1 MGLAN
6 KIMNKM
12 KVSHKLYGG
21 FSIVLILVII
31 ASGFAATR
39 FFTIRDL
46 YIKTSIMNDMNHYLD
61 QSKIARIKYFFSFD
75 DTNLNNLVNYNN
87 QIVESINKTKSLSW
101 GDEYSG
107 YLSSLD
113 QDMKQY
119 WQDLEAEKAALNKV
133 KEINNAIDALG
144 SGNQLAQ
151 ALGSITLKP
160 DETALLAKRDAM
172 LLAIVKLTNSTQ
184 ILQRTGSAEASK
196 AQQRYYDEA
205 TKAYTD
211 FASALD
217 SERKARLTDTAAYI
231 DSYGRAGKQ
240 YFDNLTSLKSTDVK
254 FRATG
259 DKLTADIASIVGSID
274 AKNSAIINSSVLQ
287 MTTLGGIAVLF
298 GLLISWAITRQ
309 ITQPIMSNL
318 KLAEAIADG
327 DLSMSVKI
335 ERNDELGMLTHAMMD
350 MTLRLRKL
358 VADILH
364 SVNRVAGASNAI
376 SAGNNDLS
384 ARTEQQSS
392 MIVET
397 AASMEQLTSTVKN
410 NADNARHASQITGKA
425 SDIANQG
432 GDIIRRVVSTM
443 SEISGSSKKISDITS
458 VINSIAFQTNILA
471 LNAAVEAA
479 RAGEQGCGFAVV
491 ASEVRSLAQRSSQ
504 AAKEIEA
511 LISES
516 VSRVDVGA
524 DLVTKAG
531 TTMDEIVGSV
541 NSVNNL
547 MGEIA
552 VASDEQSRGISQIGS
567 AVTEMDSTIQQNAA
581 MVNESSSAAHALEE
595 QVSRLAELVAV
606 FHLPEGT
613 GAAEENGYGRPSALV
628 SPHRLLS

>member
-119 WQDLEAEKAALNKV
+119 WQDLDAEKAALNKV
-133 KEINNAIDALG
+133 KETNNAIDALG

-196 AQQRYYDEA
+196 AQQRSYDEA
-205 TKAYTD
+205 TKAYND
-211 FASALD
+211 LASALD
-217 SERKARLTDTAAYI
+217 SERKARLTDTAAYV
-231 DSYGRAGKQ
+231 DNYGRAGKQ
-240 YFDNLTSLKSTDVK
+240 YFDNLASLKSTDVK

-350 MTLRLRKL
+350 MTVRLRKL

-479 RAGEQGCGFAVV
+479 RAGEQGRGFAVV

-581 MVNESSSAAHALEE
+581 MVSESSSAAHALEE

-606 FHLPEGT
+606 FRLPEGAVT
-613 GAAEENGYGRPSALV
+613 SEENGYGHPSALV

>member
-1 MGLAN
+1 
-6 KIMNKM
+6 M

-75 DTNLNNLVNYNN
+75 ESNLNNLVNYNN

-107 YLSSLD
+107 YLNSLD

-119 WQDLEAEKAALNKV
+119 WQDLDTEKAALNKV
-133 KEINNAIDALG
+133 KETNNAIDALG

-172 LLAIVKLTNSTQ
+172 LLAIVKLTTSTQ

-196 AQQRYYDEA
+196 TQLRYYDEA

-211 FASALD
+211 LASALD
-217 SERKARLTDTAAYI
+217 SERKARLTDIAAYI
-231 DSYGRAGKQ
+231 DNYGRAGKQ
-240 YFDNLTSLKSTDVK
+240 YFDNLTSLKTVDAK

-298 GLLISWAITRQ
+298 GLLISWGITRQ

-350 MTLRLRKL
+350 MTVRLRKL

-479 RAGEQGCGFAVV
+479 RAGEQGRGFAVV

-524 DLVTKAG
+524 NLVTKAG

-567 AVTEMDSTIQQNAA
+567 AVTEMDSTIQQNAS
-581 MVNESSSAAHALEE
+581 MVSESSSAAHALEE
-595 QVSRLAELVAV
+595 QVARLAELVAV
-606 FHLPEGT
+606 FRLPEG
-613 GAAEENGYGRPSALV
+613 AVASEENGYGRPSALV

>member
-1 MGLAN
+1 
-6 KIMNKM
+6 M

-119 WQDLEAEKAALNKV
+119 WQDLDAEKAALNKV
-133 KEINNAIDALG
+133 KETNNAIDALG

-196 AQQRYYDEA
+196 AQQRSYDEA
-205 TKAYTD
+205 TKAYND
-211 FASALD
+211 LASALD
-217 SERKARLTDTAAYI
+217 SERKARLTDTAAYV
-231 DSYGRAGKQ
+231 DNYGRAGKQ
-240 YFDNLTSLKSTDVK
+240 YFDNLASLKSTDVK

-350 MTLRLRKL
+350 MTVRLRKL

-479 RAGEQGCGFAVV
+479 RAGEQGRGFAVV

-581 MVNESSSAAHALEE
+581 MVSESSSAAHALEE

-606 FHLPEGT
+606 FRLPEGAVT
-613 GAAEENGYGRPSALV
+613 SEENGYGHPSALV

>member
-119 WQDLEAEKAALNKV
+119 WQDLDAEKAALNKV
-133 KEINNAIDALG
+133 KETNNAIDALG

-196 AQQRYYDEA
+196 AQQRSYDEA
-205 TKAYTD
+205 TKAYND
-211 FASALD
+211 LASALD
-217 SERKARLTDTAAYI
+217 SERKARLTDTAAYV
-231 DSYGRAGKQ
+231 DNYGRAGKQ

-350 MTLRLRKL
+350 MTVRLRKL

-479 RAGEQGCGFAVV
+479 RAGEQGRGFAVV

-581 MVNESSSAAHALEE
+581 MVSESSSAAHALEE

-606 FHLPEGT
+606 FRLPEGAVT
-613 GAAEENGYGRPSALV
+613 SEENGYGHPSALV

>member
-1 MGLAN
+1 
-6 KIMNKM
+6 M

-119 WQDLEAEKAALNKV
+119 WQDLDAEKAALNKV
-133 KEINNAIDALG
+133 KETNNAIDALG

-196 AQQRYYDEA
+196 AQQRSYDEA
-205 TKAYTD
+205 TKAYND
-211 FASALD
+211 LASALD
-217 SERKARLTDTAAYI
+217 SERKARLTDTAAYV
-231 DSYGRAGKQ
+231 DNYGRAGKQ

-350 MTLRLRKL
+350 MTVRLRKL

-479 RAGEQGCGFAVV
+479 RAGEQGRGFAVV

-581 MVNESSSAAHALEE
+581 MVSESSSAAHALEE

-606 FHLPEGT
+606 FRLPEGAVT
-613 GAAEENGYGRPSALV
+613 SEENGYGHPSALV

>member
-107 YLSSLD
+107 YLNSLD

-119 WQDLEAEKAALNKV
+119 WQDLDTEKAALNKV
-133 KEINNAIDALG
+133 KETNNAIDALG

-196 AQQRYYDEA
+196 AQQRSYDEA
-205 TKAYTD
+205 TKAYND
-211 FASALD
+211 LASALD
-217 SERKARLTDTAAYI
+217 SERKARLTDTAAYV
-231 DSYGRAGKQ
+231 DNYGRAGKQ

-350 MTLRLRKL
+350 MTVRLRKL

-479 RAGEQGCGFAVV
+479 RAGEQGRGFAVV

-581 MVNESSSAAHALEE
+581 MVSESSSAAHALEE

-606 FHLPEGT
+606 FRLPEGAVT
-613 GAAEENGYGRPSALV
+613 SEENGYGHPSALV

>member
-6 KIMNKM
+6 NIMNKM

-75 DTNLNNLVNYNN
+75 ESNLNNLVNYNN

-107 YLSSLD
+107 YLNSLD

-119 WQDLEAEKAALNKV
+119 WQDLDTEKAALNKV
-133 KEINNAIDALG
+133 KETNNAIDALG

-172 LLAIVKLTNSTQ
+172 LLAIVKLTTSTQ

-196 AQQRYYDEA
+196 AQLRYYDEA

-211 FASALD
+211 LASALD
-217 SERKARLTDTAAYI
+217 SERKARLTDIAAYI
-231 DSYGRAGKQ
+231 DNYGRAGKQ
-240 YFDNLTSLKSTDVK
+240 YFDNLTSLKTVDAK

-350 MTLRLRKL
+350 MTVRLRKL

-479 RAGEQGCGFAVV
+479 RAGEQGRGFAVV

-524 DLVTKAG
+524 NLVTKAG

-567 AVTEMDSTIQQNAA
+567 AVTEMDSTIQQNAS
-581 MVNESSSAAHALEE
+581 MVSESSSAAHALEE
-595 QVSRLAELVAV
+595 QVARLAELVAV
-606 FHLPEGT
+606 FRLPEG
-613 GAAEENGYGRPSALV
+613 AVASEENGYGRPSALV

>member
-1 MGLAN
+1 
-6 KIMNKM
+6 M

-107 YLSSLD
+107 YLNSLD

-119 WQDLEAEKAALNKV
+119 WQDLDAEKAALNKV
-133 KEINNAIDALG
+133 KETNNAIDALG

-196 AQQRYYDEA
+196 AQQRSYDEA
-205 TKAYTD
+205 TKAYND
-211 FASALD
+211 LASALD
-217 SERKARLTDTAAYI
+217 SERKARLTDTAAYV
-231 DSYGRAGKQ
+231 DNYGRAGKQ

-350 MTLRLRKL
+350 MTVRLRKL

-479 RAGEQGCGFAVV
+479 RAGEQGRGFAVV

-581 MVNESSSAAHALEE
+581 MVSESSSAAHALEE

-606 FHLPEGT
+606 FRLPEGAVT
-613 GAAEENGYGRPSALV
+613 SEENGYGHPSALV